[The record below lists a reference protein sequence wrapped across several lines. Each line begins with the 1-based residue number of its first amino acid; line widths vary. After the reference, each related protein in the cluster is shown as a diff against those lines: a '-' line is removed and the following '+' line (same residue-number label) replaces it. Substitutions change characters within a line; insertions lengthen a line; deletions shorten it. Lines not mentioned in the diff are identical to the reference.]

1 MHRPDGMTAMH
12 VGSPQPGDAAS
23 RARRESGGGKPAV
36 GKRGTHMFGRRR
48 RPLMRAA
55 MVGGVAYHAGKRVQ
69 EGREE
74 DYDRDQR
81 IAELE
86 ARQAPNAPAA
96 APAAAPQVDIEQL
109 EKLAQLKDQGILTQA
124 EFDVQKAKLLAGG
137 S

>member
-1 MHRPDGMTAMH
+1 MMM
-12 VGSPQPGDAAS
+12 
-23 RARRESGGGKPAV
+23 
-36 GKRGTHMFGRRR
+36 RRR

-86 ARQAPNAPAA
+86 AQQATNAPAA
-96 APAAAPQVDIEQL
+96 APAAPQVDIEQL